1 MTFPDDWP
9 QSIVDIWWQK
19 AQDMARLRRGSL
31 IFAFVPHIDQ
41 IPNTL
46 VPKGRKEATCHD
58 SADITISP
66 LKINA
71 PRPKEPL
78 PVAALSLP
86 EKEIWVAYRAKKRP
100 LLVITAEQ
108 KKVDDKY
115 RRGLPRISTSPTLLV
130 APYYGADQDGSRAGY
145 NPKFAERVR
154 HAIYP
159 QFMLD
164 RLPLDRGP
172 TESLLRLDHIQ
183 PVGMHYYSFEHS
195 GYELS
200 EEAV

>member
-1 MTFPDDWP
+1 
-9 QSIVDIWWQK
+9 
-19 AQDMARLRRGSL
+19 
-31 IFAFVPHIDQ
+31 
-41 IPNTL
+41 
-46 VPKGRKEATCHD
+46 
-58 SADITISP
+58 
-66 LKINA
+66 
-71 PRPKEPL
+71 
-78 PVAALSLP
+78 
-86 EKEIWVAYRAKKRP
+86 

-200 EEAV
+200 EEAVESILDDWIMWVLLGKFPADSLILDYQNQIKSIFGEQ